1 MRSLCSL
8 LATCTFVLTYPST
21 AAMGA
26 DDNCR
31 EFTSTAN
38 IGGQEQQVVGMACLQ
53 PDGTWRSRTASG
65 IERGQP
71 PMQPPPV
78 VAVPAPYPPPPPI
91 GDHQFGDHQFLL
103 VPHCFSVIST
113 IATTFMIVTSS
124 TNTIAPTMWGGIELG
139 SNVEIASRPC
149 R

>member
-21 AAMGA
+21 AAMAA

-53 PDGTWRSRTASG
+53 PDGTWRIVSGTASG
-65 IERGQP
+65 IETGP
-71 PMQPPPV
+71 PPIQPPPV
-78 VAVPAPYPPPPPI
+78 IAIPAPYPPPPPYW
-91 GDHQFGDHQFLL
+91 GPPVWGPPVFVG
-103 VPHCFSVIST
+103 
-113 IATTFMIVTSS
+113 TS
-124 TNTIAPTMWGGIELG
+124 LFF
-139 SNVEIASRPC
+139 
-149 R
+149 